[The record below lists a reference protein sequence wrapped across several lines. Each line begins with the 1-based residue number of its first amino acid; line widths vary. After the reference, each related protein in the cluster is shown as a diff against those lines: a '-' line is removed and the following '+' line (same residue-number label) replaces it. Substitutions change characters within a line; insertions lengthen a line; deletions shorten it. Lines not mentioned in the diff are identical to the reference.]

1 MVSEALAELP
11 PWLVTGVLLGMVGTV
26 VVAGVFLA
34 AEWLL
39 PGEQKRRQHRS
50 GESRRRIEFREY
62 LDAIDERYAEDH
74 PVEGEHVAFY
84 LPGRDVAITFDPK
97 AYYRIERSKTTAIL
111 VEHEM
116 PGSALGSR
124 LPFEVPEISVEKPA
138 QSEIDPVPAAFA
150 ELGVSAGASD
160 EEVRRA
166 YRRRVKD
173 VHPDQG
179 GDEDEFKRV
188 REAYTLAKQHAS

>member
-1 MVSEALAELP
+1 VVSEVFPELP
-11 PWLVTGVLLGMVGTV
+11 PWLVTGVLLGIVGTL
-26 VVAGVFLA
+26 VVAGAFLV

-39 PGEQKRRQHRS
+39 PGTPQRRQRRG

-84 LPGRDVAITFDPK
+84 LPRRDVAITFDPK
-97 AYYRIERSKTTAIL
+97 AYYRIERSESTAIL

-124 LPFEVPEISVEKPA
+124 LPFDVPEIDVDGPA
-138 QSEIDPVPAAFA
+138 RSEIDPVRAAFA
-150 ELGVSAGASD
+150 ELGVPAGASVD
-160 EEVRRA
+160 EVKRA
-166 YRRRVKD
+166 YRRKIKD

-188 REAYTLAKQHAS
+188 REAYTLAKEHAD